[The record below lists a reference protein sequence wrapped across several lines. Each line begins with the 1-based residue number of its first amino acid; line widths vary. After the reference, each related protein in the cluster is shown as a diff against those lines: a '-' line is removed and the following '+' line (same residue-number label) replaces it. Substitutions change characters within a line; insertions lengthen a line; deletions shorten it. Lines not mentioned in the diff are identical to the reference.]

1 MVPWLRTHLPMQVT
15 WVQITVRELRSH
27 KICVT
32 ARKFFFFLSLKPPL
46 KKKLLVMVD
55 TADYH
60 FVLWTLLNWRFLMKY
75 FVNSSTIYFILKIQN
90 VKHEYWRKSLS
101 EQIALSVS
109 SSIKEIL
116 QYYLTPQCSDEG
128 KEYRDMITWSPEIIL
143 TVSVRQLYLEA
154 FH

>member
-1 MVPWLRTHLPMQVT
+1 MIKNPPSNAGNRGSNHSQGT
-15 WVQITVRELRSH
+15 
-27 KICVT
+27 KIPQDMCHSQEI
-32 ARKFFFFLSLKPPL
+32 FFFLSLKPPL

-75 FVNSSTIYFILKIQN
+75 FVNSSTTYFILKIQN

>member
-1 MVPWLRTHLPMQVT
+1 MEEVT
-15 WVQITVRELRSH
+15 
-27 KICVT
+27 
-32 ARKFFFFLSLKPPL
+32 
-46 KKKLLVMVD
+46 
-55 TADYH
+55 
-60 FVLWTLLNWRFLMKY
+60 
-75 FVNSSTIYFILKIQN
+75 
-90 VKHEYWRKSLS
+90 

-143 TVSVRQLYLEA
+143 IVSVRQLDLEA